1 MRSFVILQSAEVDS
15 INFDEVMEN
24 SVHTL
29 RFSLNGEQTFVKYEG
44 SKPSFLDG
52 KDTLTTDEMLTLLAG
67 SDWTESE

>member
-15 INFDEVMEN
+15 INFNEVMEN
-24 SVHTL
+24 SVDTL

-52 KDTLTTDEMLTLLAG
+52 KDKLTTDEMLTLLAG